1 MTTLIKRA
9 SAEARAFNKT
19 DAAESAPTT
28 GTTPETEAPQQI
40 DAAPQAE
47 AAVQAAAPV
56 AVEAAP
62 AAVAEVTEAAQAP
75 AAVEAAPAVVAAEAA
90 PAVVEAPKQA
100 EVKPAAKRAAKP
112 VAKPEAKPVAEVA
125 AKAEAKPVAKKAAKP
140 AVKAEAKPV
149 AKAEAK
155 PVVKKAAKP
164 AVKAEVKPVAKPAAE
179 VAAKAEAKPVEK
191 KAAKPA
197 VKAEAKPAAKVDAT
211 PVAKAEAK
219 PVSKKAAKPAAKAE
233 AKPAARVKRAP
244 VAATVVAEAAAPKAA
259 KAEKAAKPTKAAK
272 PAKPAKAIKPAKSTK
287 LSRRA
292 ALAAEELEHA
302 PVIEKP
308 RKPRFA
314 PVTFS
319 EEGGVRYLHFGTE
332 WVQGA
337 MRLSKPQHI
346 ELEYAQQ
353 MMAWLLFLATPARI
367 VQLGLGAAALT
378 KFAHRYLRPAKVE
391 AIELNPAVVV
401 AARTMFDLPM
411 DDARLAVRELDAW
424 DFVQDRSNH
433 GTVGALQID
442 IYDATA
448 RGPVLDSV
456 AFYRAA
462 RACLA
467 EAGVATINLFG
478 DHPSYVR
485 NMKRLKEAFDG
496 RVIALPEVHDGNR
509 VALAFS
515 GPALDVSWTAL
526 EKRARMLESKL
537 GLPAH
542 QWVKALRAACKEIG
556 KEGASF
562 AI

>member
-28 GTTPETEAPQQI
+28 GTTPETDAPQQI
-40 DAAPQAE
+40 EAAPQAE
-47 AAVQAAAPV
+47 AAVQAAAPA

-100 EVKPAAKRAAKP
+100 AVKPAAKRAAKP

-287 LSRRA
+287 LARRA

-542 QWVKALRAACKEIG
+542 QWVKSLRAACKEIG

>member
-1 MTTLIKRA
+1 M
-9 SAEARAFNKT
+9 
-19 DAAESAPTT
+19 
-28 GTTPETEAPQQI
+28 
-40 DAAPQAE
+40 
-47 AAVQAAAPV
+47 
-56 AVEAAP
+56 
-62 AAVAEVTEAAQAP
+62 
-75 AAVEAAPAVVAAEAA
+75 
-90 PAVVEAPKQA
+90 
-100 EVKPAAKRAAKP
+100 
-112 VAKPEAKPVAEVA
+112 
-125 AKAEAKPVAKKAAKP
+125 
-140 AVKAEAKPV
+140 
-149 AKAEAK
+149 
-155 PVVKKAAKP
+155 
-164 AVKAEVKPVAKPAAE
+164 
-179 VAAKAEAKPVEK
+179 
-191 KAAKPA
+191 
-197 VKAEAKPAAKVDAT
+197 
-211 PVAKAEAK
+211 
-219 PVSKKAAKPAAKAE
+219 
-233 AKPAARVKRAP
+233 
-244 VAATVVAEAAAPKAA
+244 
-259 KAEKAAKPTKAAK
+259 
-272 PAKPAKAIKPAKSTK
+272 KPAKSNK
-287 LSRRA
+287 LARRA
-292 ALAAEELEHA
+292 AMAEEELEHA

-353 MMAWLLFLATPARI
+353 MMSWLLFLATPARI

-515 GPALDVSWTAL
+515 GPALDVSWAAL

-542 QWVKALRAACKEIG
+542 QWVKSLRAACKEIG